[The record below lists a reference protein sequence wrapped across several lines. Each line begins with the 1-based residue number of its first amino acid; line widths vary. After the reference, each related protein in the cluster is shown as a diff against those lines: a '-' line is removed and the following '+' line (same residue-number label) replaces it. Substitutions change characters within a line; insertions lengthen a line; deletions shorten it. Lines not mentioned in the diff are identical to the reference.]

1 MKPAMRM
8 LAVAG
13 VAASAAVVAPAAQ
26 ASTDAPADR
35 SVSAAAKWSCN
46 PKNHNPHICVTRSGR
61 NLQAKITYMG
71 KFSGPVT
78 AYFYTKKNGGYY
90 GKGTKTLSKRLSVK
104 SPKGK
109 NRTWYSP
116 MFSCPKKATHT
127 SVSYSWNRLGMVT
140 ETPVVKCR

>member
-1 MKPAMRM
+1 M

-26 ASTDAPADR
+26 ASADAPADR

-46 PKNHNPHICVTRSGR
+46 PKNHNPHICITRSGKT
-61 NLQAKITYMG
+61 LQVKITYRG
-71 KFSGPVT
+71 KFSGPVK
-78 AYFYTKKNGGYY
+78 AYFYTKKGGGYY
-90 GKGTKTLSKRLSVK
+90 IKGQKTLSKKLSVK

-109 NRTWYSP
+109 SGVWYSP
-116 MFSCPKKATHT
+116 KFSCPKNATHT
-127 SVSYSWNRLGMVT
+127 STYYLWNRLGMVT